1 MRRLRQSKSV
11 INLVQESHL
20 SSNDLIQPLFL
31 ADQKG
36 EAIEISSLPS
46 VFRFNET
53 GLMKEIEILLKHGIN
68 AVALFPS
75 IEAGL
80 KDPEGSYAFSEENF
94 LYKSLMKIKQE
105 FPDIVT
111 IADVA
116 LDPYT
121 CLLYTSPSPRDS

>member
-1 MRRLRQSKSV
+1 M
-11 INLVQESHL
+11 QESHL

-31 ADQKG
+31 ADQKD

-75 IEAGL
+75 IDAG
-80 KDPEGSYAFSEENF
+80 
-94 LYKSLMKIKQE
+94 
-105 FPDIVT
+105 
-111 IADVA
+111 
-116 LDPYT
+116 
-121 CLLYTSPSPRDS
+121 PSIN